1 MTRRFEIGP
10 ILAAVGALLLLV
22 SLFLDWYGPLTAW
35 GAFEIADVLLAA
47 LAVASLIAAAG
58 ILAPE
63 LSYVEGRWL
72 LPLAVAATVLVAA
85 ELISTPPIVGA
96 AELQTGAWLALA
108 SALVLLAG
116 AVLSIGK
123 VSFSVAIEGRE
134 TKRRVAAVDHRQDTT
149 ESSAVTA
156 EPAEDAQADGAAPA
170 AAEGDAAAAPST
182 RSGSERKR

>member
-10 ILAAVGALLLLV
+10 ILAAVGALVLLV
-22 SLFLDWYGPLTAW
+22 SLFLDWYGPVSAW
-35 GAFEIADVLLAA
+35 GAFEIADILLAA
-47 LAVASLIAAAG
+47 LAVASLVAAAG

-72 LPLAVAATVLVAA
+72 PALAVAATVLVAA
-85 ELISTPPIVGA
+85 ELLSPPPLVRNVDLG
-96 AELQTGAWLALA
+96 TGAWLALA
-108 SALVLLAG
+108 SALVLLIG

-149 ESSAVTA
+149 ESSVVTPDTD
-156 EPAEDAQADGAAPA
+156 EPTSDAGEPSPPA
-170 AAEGDAAAAPST
+170 ASAVPAPST
-182 RSGSERKR
+182 RTASERKR

>member
-10 ILAAVGALLLLV
+10 VLAAVGALLLLV
-22 SLFLDWYGPLTAW
+22 SLFLDWYGPITAW

-47 LAVASLIAAAG
+47 IAVGALVAAAG

-72 LPLAVAATVLVAA
+72 PALAVAATVLVVA
-85 ELISTPPIVGA
+85 ELISPPGVLEQ

-116 AVLSIGK
+116 AILSIGK

-149 ESSAVTA
+149 ESSALA
-156 EPAEDAQADGAAPA
+156 PEPGEEEDA
-170 AAEGDAAAAPST
+170 AEVPST
-182 RSGSERKR
+182 RTAAGRKT